1 MGWKIS
7 RFASSLVSLLRESG
21 TDPAVA
27 ADIRLENA
35 RDAMLDLLQESLDGK
50 VVRPAVW
57 GKVLYARDIESLW
70 YHRSDVMALLS
81 VHLGENEAR
90 RRVTALTPLFK
101 EMQLGRK
108 PGTPDRSDPT

>member
-1 MGWKIS
+1 
-7 RFASSLVSLLRESG
+7 
-21 TDPAVA
+21 
-27 ADIRLENA
+27 
-35 RDAMLDLLQESLDGK
+35 
-50 VVRPAVW
+50 
-57 GKVLYARDIESLW
+57 
-70 YHRSDVMALLS
+70 MALLS

>member
-7 RFASSLVSLLRESG
+7 RFTSSLISLLRDTREE
-21 TDPAVA
+21 DAAA
-27 ADIRLENA
+27 ADNRLENA
-35 RDAMLDLLQESLDGK
+35 RDAMLDLLSEVMDGQ

-70 YHRSDVMALLS
+70 YHRSDVMAILS
-81 VHLGENEAR
+81 VHLGETTAR
-90 RRVTALTPLFK
+90 ARVTALTPLFK

-108 PGTPDRSDPT
+108 PPAAKRPDEV